1 MSGVIASVT
10 REGKATVV
18 VDNNSKLDNPVDYV
32 AADDRPIT
40 TTRLSGWSRL
50 TQCFPKL
57 QRRKK
62 LRGLLPPLSDE
73 DRKKGKKTLVLDLDE
88 TLVHASFEP
97 VDEADFIIPVRLG
110 RVVHKAYV
118 RKRPGVDDFLKA
130 MAPHYEIVVFTASL
144 RLYADPVVDQ
154 LDTKRVVQHRL
165 FRESCVQHAGNF
177 VKDLSVLGRDL
188 RKTIIIDNAPTSYL
202 FHPNNALPCTSWF
215 DDSSDRELL
224 DLVPVLTSIARFD
237 NVLQVLRQFNAQRG
251 PEISG
256 ALYQRSFVRPPQDEE
271 DDPDL

>member
-1 MSGVIASVT
+1 
-10 REGKATVV
+10 
-18 VDNNSKLDNPVDYV
+18 
-32 AADDRPIT
+32 
-40 TTRLSGWSRL
+40 
-50 TQCFPKL
+50 
-57 QRRKK
+57 
-62 LRGLLPPLSDE
+62 
-73 DRKKGKKTLVLDLDE
+73 
-88 TLVHASFEP
+88 
-97 VDEADFIIPVRLG
+97 
-110 RVVHKAYV
+110 
-118 RKRPGVDDFLKA
+118 